1 MKYFGTS
8 GAHLQR
14 NWIFWEGLYF
24 PEPTRNVNQS
34 QSSWVQQY
42 VGEQDELR
50 IKQLTCFLYM
60 SASVIEQ
67 PSLTAGQQ
75 KKSTTPQK
83 GKIQTSSLCMH
94 GNCYGNCGFLKKYL
108 SSSVADL
115 LINCFYNRHPPVNF
129 TYNLVSHWFS

>member
-8 GAHLQR
+8 GAHLQW
-14 NWIFWEGLYF
+14 NWIFWEGLYP

-34 QSSWVQQY
+34 QSSAWVQQY

-75 KKSTTPQK
+75 TKSTTPQK

-94 GNCYGNCGFLKKYL
+94 GNCYGNCGF
-108 SSSVADL
+108 
-115 LINCFYNRHPPVNF
+115 
-129 TYNLVSHWFS
+129 